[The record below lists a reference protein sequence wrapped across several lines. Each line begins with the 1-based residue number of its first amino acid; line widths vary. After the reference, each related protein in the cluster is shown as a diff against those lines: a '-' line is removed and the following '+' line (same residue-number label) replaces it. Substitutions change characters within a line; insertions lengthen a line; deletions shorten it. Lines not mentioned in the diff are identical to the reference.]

1 MTTGIAGASP
11 QKPLLKYLLPLLAFW
26 LGSGYSYGQLKS
38 ESGSAV
44 LHTDTLSPV
53 QINSSLLLAPRKSI
67 AAHQGIMGVELER
80 LNSLNVADALRFFS
94 GIQVKDYG
102 GLGGLKTADVRSM
115 GSNHTAV
122 FYDGVQL
129 GNAMNGQTDL
139 GKFSLDNIAELHLY
153 TFQKSDIFQP
163 ARAFAAGSSLYL
175 ESKAPSFRDGR
186 KTNAG
191 LSLKGGSFGLIN
203 PSLRLEQKLSKTVS
217 ASLSGE
223 WQKSDGDYRFRY
235 TNGVYDTTASRQNGD
250 MEGSRLEAGLHGIMR
265 DSSTWTLKGY
275 HYWSA
280 RGLPRAIVS
289 NNFESNERL
298 WDRNSFVQA
307 SWRSAPNR
315 KLQNMVKAKYAY
327 DYTRYL
333 DPDYYRQDGALDND
347 YRQRELYL
355 SVANKYLLQ
364 SFWNVSLSGDWIN
377 NKLDADLDFFAYPIR
392 NTGMLAAAS
401 SLDFETFHL
410 QASLLGTY
418 VSEKVKAYQSA
429 SSFHKYNPA
438 LSLSWQPVRKQPLL
452 INAFYKETFRM
463 PTFNDLYYS
472 LIGNTSLQPERVK
485 QYNIGASF
493 DKNLSGTFWRGLSL
507 QTNAY
512 YNKVHDK
519 IVAIPSENLFR
530 WTMVNLGEVDIT
542 GVESNLRTDMQL
554 SSAIRL
560 HAGLNYTYQKA
571 VDVTPGAS
579 NLNHQIPYT
588 PLHSG
593 SFTLGA
599 DYKKLILNYSYVY
612 CGERYSQK
620 TNILVNYI
628 QPWYT
633 HDISCTQVIDFSGR
647 RYKISGELNNIFNQY
662 RDIVLNFPMPGRS
675 FRFTISANI

>member
-11 QKPLLKYLLPLLAFW
+11 QKILHKYLFTLLAC
-26 LGSGYSYGQLKS
+26 LVGSGYGYGQVKT
-38 ESGSAV
+38 EPGSAIM
-44 LHTDTLSPV
+44 HTDTLSQV
-53 QINSSLLLAPRKSI
+53 QINSSLLLKTEKSLVP
-67 AAHQGIMGVELER
+67 HQALKGGQLER

-94 GIQVKDYG
+94 GLQVKDYG
-102 GLGGLKTADVRSM
+102 GVGGLKTVDVRSM

-139 GKFSLDNIAELHLY
+139 GKFSLDNIDELHLY

-175 ESKAPSFRDGR
+175 ESKAPSFGDG
-186 KTNAG
+186 KNTNAR
-191 LSLKGGSFGLIN
+191 LNLKAGSFGLIN
-203 PSLRLEQKLSKTVS
+203 PSLRLEQKLSKNVS
-217 ASLSGE
+217 AVLSGE
-223 WQKSDGDYRFRY
+223 WQKSDGDYTFRY

-250 MEGSRLEAGLHGIMR
+250 MEGKRLEAGLYGLMR
-265 DSSTWTLKGY
+265 DSSRWTLKGY
-275 HYWSA
+275 HYQSA

-289 NNFESNERL
+289 NNFESDERL

-307 SWRSAPNR
+307 SWNSPSDR
-315 KLQNMVKAKYAY
+315 KLQSMVRAKYAY

-333 DPDYYRQDGALDND
+333 DPDYYRQEGPLDNH
-347 YRQRELYL
+347 YRQKELYL
-355 SVANKYLLQ
+355 SLANKYQLR
-364 SFWNVSLSGDWIN
+364 SFWNAGLSADWIN
-377 NKLDADLDFFAYPIR
+377 NKLDADLDFFAYPTR
-392 NTGMLAAAS
+392 NTRMIAAAS

-438 LSLSWQPVRKQPLL
+438 VSASWQPVRKQPLL

-472 LIGNTSLQPERVK
+472 LIGNTALQPERVK
-485 QYNIGASF
+485 QYNIGASY
-493 DKNLSGTFWRGLSL
+493 DKNLSGRFWKSVSL

-512 YNKVHDK
+512 YNKVNDK
-519 IVAIPSENLFR
+519 IVAIPAENLFR

-542 GVESNLRTDMQL
+542 GIEGNLRSYMQV
-554 SSAIRL
+554 SSAVRL
-560 HAGLNYTYQKA
+560 HIGLNYTYQKA
-571 VDVTPGAS
+571 IDVTPGAS
-579 NLNHQIPYT
+579 NFNHQIPYT

-593 SFTLGA
+593 SLTLGA
-599 DYKKLILNYSYVY
+599 DYKDLMLNYSYVY

-620 TNILVNYI
+620 TNIPVNYI

-633 HDISCTQVIDFSGR
+633 HDISCAQAFMLSGR
-647 RYKISGELNNIFNQY
+647 KYKLSGELNNIFNQY
-662 RDIVLNFPMPGRS
+662 RDVVLNFPMPGRS
-675 FRFTISANI
+675 FRFTLSANI